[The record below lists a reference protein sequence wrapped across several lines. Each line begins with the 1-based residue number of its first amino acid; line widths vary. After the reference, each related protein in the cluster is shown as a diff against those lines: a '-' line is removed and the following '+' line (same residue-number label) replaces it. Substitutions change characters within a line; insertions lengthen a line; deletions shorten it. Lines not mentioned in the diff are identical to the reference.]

1 MFEISFQVLN
11 GLLSAKNSFFFFFKK
26 KERVKGKAAAI
37 YLPQ

>member
-1 MFEISFQVLN
+1 MFEIAFQVLN
-11 GLLSAKNSFFFFFKK
+11 GLLSAKNSFFFFLKK